1 MNISDILIIV
11 LFLAVALIGG
21 FYYLNKKSMRKMVQ
35 TQEFIEQNRMTTQIF
50 VIDKQH
56 EIPSEKMLPKS
67 VLDQLPK
74 SVKSKKAYLVRAK
87 IGPQIATLMCDK
99 NVFAVLAVKKNV
111 KVTIAG
117 MYIISIVGM
126 NLEDKKNKTF
136 SEKIATN
143 ANKAMNKTEK

>member
-11 LFLAVALIGG
+11 LFLAVVLIGG

-136 SEKIATN
+136 SEKVATS